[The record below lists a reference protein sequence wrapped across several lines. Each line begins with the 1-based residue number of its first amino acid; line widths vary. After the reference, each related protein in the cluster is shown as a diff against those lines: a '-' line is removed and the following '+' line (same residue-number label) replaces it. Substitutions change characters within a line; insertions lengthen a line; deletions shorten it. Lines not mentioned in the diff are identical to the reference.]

1 MHFRGSHRNASRSEI
16 YRRAWSGHRAIEWR
30 IDIQFPAARQKKAPA
45 GAGANAE
52 EIEHRSSSEARLPSP
67 RPSTR
72 QRREHLAWK
81 Q

>member
-1 MHFRGSHRNASRSEI
+1 LQGESTFN
-16 YRRAWSGHRAIEWR
+16 
-30 IDIQFPAARQKKAPA
+30 FPPHDKKKAPA
-45 GAGANAE
+45 EAGANAE